1 MCQELHTPVLGFVLS
16 GPVTARKTLGI
27 VPSWVKF
34 ANHRFNHPY
43 EKKQGRGGP
52 AFLSGISRLL
62 PLELLSLSGPSLP
75 GSGGCPTLTLATPSM
90 KLINPKCRTAAPGGF
105 WRCRDRRRYT

>member
-34 ANHRFNHPY
+34 ANHRFSHPY

-52 AFLSGISRLL
+52 AFLSGISRLV

-75 GSGGCPTLTLATPSM
+75 GSGDARPSPW
-90 KLINPKCRTAAPGGF
+90 LWWPFACEGSSFSGGVRSASF
-105 WRCRDRRRYT
+105 S